1 MTDDADAVGFDRFRE
16 MVVSAVTASEIA
28 ARFDQ
33 LHRRTAALAIHTL
46 APPDIVTRALTRA
59 RTVYCGTKAVRLSLT
74 MTEYVVPE
82 RKSLP
87 TLMFN
92 SYEP

>member
-1 MTDDADAVGFDRFRE
+1 MQVAFNRGDER
-16 MVVSAVTASEIA
+16 
-28 ARFDQ
+28 
-33 LHRRTAALAIHTL
+33 
-46 APPDIVTRALTRA
+46 
-59 RTVYCGTKAVRLSLT
+59 YCATKAVRLSFT
-74 MTEYVVPE
+74 ITEYVVPG